1 MADGGMTPSEP
12 KVDSDRPGARLDL
25 RDIARSPASRQ
36 LLLLVGVALAVAMGV
51 AVVLWS
57 RSPNYGLLYAGLDQK
72 DAAAITQAL
81 QSTNT
86 PYTLSADGNSIM
98 APQSQLAAI
107 RLRLAGQGLPQGS
120 SNATI
125 VPGADSPFGM
135 SDLAERTRYQQML
148 ETDLGNTIAG
158 LQSVRS
164 ARVHLALP
172 KPSAFIRDNHQAS
185 ASVLVS
191 LFPGRQL
198 DASQVA
204 AIVHLVSS
212 SVPDLDPKQ
221 VSVVDQQGQ
230 LLTGDAPD
238 SAAAVGDT
246 RLRLATRME
255 NMYAERIEELLTPLV
270 GPGKVRA
277 QVYVDLDFSQTE
289 KASETYNPDH
299 PALRSEQTSTQQS
312 TGGAAAA
319 GGVPGALSNQPPNT
333 PAQPTAA
340 NPQAGAGAAATTTAA
355 TSAPTESSSSATRNF
370 ELDRTISHVTDPA
383 GRLARLSVA
392 VVVDNKTVGTGKDA
406 KSEPFSA
413 QELTHLTDL
422 AKNAVG
428 FDAARGDSVSV
439 VNQAFH
445 HDANAGDDNLPATPF
460 WQRPGMLDLI
470 KQGGGILVALLVAFG
485 LLRPLLKGLGRS
497 PSDTPGPAQ
506 ALPSPMPKVSVQI
519 ADIPEDEPARI
530 GQAIAYEQKI
540 NMAKRMVS
548 ENPKQVAQVVRNWVG
563 DNG

>member
-1 MADGGMTPSEP
+1 MADGGMTPTEA
-12 KVDSDRPGARLDL
+12 KVDGDRPAARLDL

-36 LLLLVGVALAVAMGV
+36 LMLLVGVALAVAMGV

-81 QSTNT
+81 QSSNT
-86 PYTLSADGNSIM
+86 PYTLGADGASIM
-98 APQSQLAAI
+98 APQSQLASI

-120 SNATI
+120 ANATT

-148 ETDLGNTIAG
+148 ETDLGNTIAN

-230 LLTGDAPD
+230 LLTADTPD
-238 SAAAVGDT
+238 SAASVGDT
-246 RLRLATRME
+246 RLRLATRIE
-255 NMYAERIEELLTPLV
+255 NTYAERIEELLTPIV

-299 PALRSEQTSTQQS
+299 PALRSEQTSSEQRTDGT
-312 TGGAAAA
+312 TGN
-319 GGVPGALSNQPPNT
+319 GVPGALSNQPPNT

-340 NPQAGAGAAATTTAA
+340 NPQAGSAGAATAKTA
-355 TSAPTESSSSATRNF
+355 TSIPTESSSSATRNF

-406 KSEPFSA
+406 KSEPFTA
-413 QELTHLTDL
+413 QELAHLTDL

-428 FDAARGDSVSV
+428 FSAARGDTVSV
-439 VNQAFH
+439 VNQPFH
-445 HDANAGDDNLPATPF
+445 RDPVAEDSSEPAMSF

-485 LLRPLLKGLGRS
+485 LLRPLLKSLTRS
-497 PSDTPGPAQ
+497 PAQQGAPAN